1 MFILCFLDLS
11 SSVSCSVCVVWWG
24 LGLCDPAS
32 AICCLSP
39 LLVGLGSCAI
49 YDLVLLWSAFSCFV
63 LPLLVGP
70 WHCSPLLLVGGAS
83 VCVRSTTL
91 CVLDLSVV
99 CWWALGLSCPFLCPA
114 CCPCLALFCYFAAQP
129 LSCAPAFSRFV
140 SFCILPSILLSIVC
154 WWALGLSVP
163 FCVLLSLP
171 GALLLLCRSAP
182 SLRPCVFSICLF
194 LHLTFYFV
202 VWCLLVG
209 PGPFLSPSCS
219 VAFCCLADSFL
230 RLLPLP
236 GFCCAFPGCCGAGS
250 RRPGRPPS
258 KLRLQA

>member
-32 AICCLSP
+32 AICCLSS

-129 LSCAPAFSRFV
+129 LPCAPVFSRSV
-140 SFCILPSILLSIVC
+140 SFCILLSILLSGVC
-154 WWALGLSVP
+154 WWALGLSCP
-163 FCVLLSLP
+163 LLVLLPSVAWLIRSC
-171 GALLLLCRSAP
+171 ACCRSLVSAVP
-182 SLRPCVFSICLF
+182 SLA
-194 LHLTFYFV
+194 V
-202 VWCLLVG
+202 VARVRG
-209 PGPFLSPSCS
+209 
-219 VAFCCLADSFL
+219 AQAA
-230 RLLPLP
+230 PLP
-236 GFCCAFPGCCGAGS
+236 S
-250 RRPGRPPS
+250 
-258 KLRLQA
+258 

>member
-24 LGLCDPAS
+24 LGFCDPAS

-163 FCVLLSLP
+163 FCPAFLAWRSFVTLPLSPFPAPLCFLDLSLSASYFLFCCLVFAGGP
-171 GALLLLCRSAP
+171 WAFLVPFLFCCLLLL
-182 SLRPCVFSICLF
+182 
-194 LHLTFYFV
+194 
-202 VWCLLVG
+202 G
-209 PGPFLSPSCS
+209 
-219 VAFCCLADSFL
+219 
-230 RLLPLP
+230 
-236 GFCCAFPGCCGAGS
+236 
-250 RRPGRPPS
+250 
-258 KLRLQA
+258 

>member
-32 AICCLSP
+32 AICCLSS
-39 LLVGLGSCAI
+39 LLVGLDSCAI

-129 LSCAPAFSRFV
+129 LPCAPVFSRSV
-140 SFCILPSILLSIVC
+140 SFCILLSILLSGVC
-154 WWALGLSVP
+154 WWALGLSCP
-163 FCVLLSLP
+163 LLVLLPSVAWLIRSC
-171 GALLLLCRSAP
+171 ACCRSLVSAVP
-182 SLRPCVFSICLF
+182 SLA
-194 LHLTFYFV
+194 V
-202 VWCLLVG
+202 VARVRG
-209 PGPFLSPSCS
+209 
-219 VAFCCLADSFL
+219 AQAA
-230 RLLPLP
+230 PLP
-236 GFCCAFPGCCGAGS
+236 S
-250 RRPGRPPS
+250 
-258 KLRLQA
+258 

>member
-11 SSVSCSVCVVWWG
+11 FSVSCSVCVVWWG

-32 AICCLSP
+32 AICCLSS

-129 LSCAPAFSRFV
+129 LPCAPVFSRSV
-140 SFCILPSILLSIVC
+140 PFCILLSILLSGVC
-154 WWALGLSVP
+154 WWALGLSCP
-163 FCVLLSLP
+163 LLVLLPSVAWLIRSC
-171 GALLLLCRSAP
+171 ACCRSLVSAVP
-182 SLRPCVFSICLF
+182 SLA
-194 LHLTFYFV
+194 V
-202 VWCLLVG
+202 VARVRG
-209 PGPFLSPSCS
+209 
-219 VAFCCLADSFL
+219 AQAA
-230 RLLPLP
+230 PLP
-236 GFCCAFPGCCGAGS
+236 S
-250 RRPGRPPS
+250 
-258 KLRLQA
+258 

>member
-32 AICCLSP
+32 AICCLSS
-39 LLVGLGSCAI
+39 LLVG
-49 YDLVLLWSAFSCFV
+49 LLWSAFSCFV

-70 WHCSPLLLVGGAS
+70 WHCCPLLLVGGAS

-129 LSCAPAFSRFV
+129 LPCAPVFSRSV
-140 SFCILPSILLSIVC
+140 SFCILLSILLSGVC
-154 WWALGLSVP
+154 WWALGLSCP
-163 FCVLLSLP
+163 LLVLLPSVAWLIRSC
-171 GALLLLCRSAP
+171 ACCRSLVSAVP
-182 SLRPCVFSICLF
+182 SLA
-194 LHLTFYFV
+194 V
-202 VWCLLVG
+202 VARVRG
-209 PGPFLSPSCS
+209 
-219 VAFCCLADSFL
+219 AQAA
-230 RLLPLP
+230 PLP
-236 GFCCAFPGCCGAGS
+236 S
-250 RRPGRPPS
+250 
-258 KLRLQA
+258 